1 MNQSSES
8 KSTVGRKASDRVKNF
23 LAATGFALGVLGGG
37 MLIQRDDT
45 PTTDATTAAPA
56 LIVTATATS
65 AASTATAPTATA
77 PTATATED
85 EDTATTVQSQTDG
98 RSSSP
103 SFPGAMTSSR
113 SSR

>member
-56 LIVTATATS
+56 LIVTATATP
-65 AASTATAPTATA
+65 AASTATA

-98 RSSSP
+98 RSSSRP
-103 SFPGAMTSSR
+103 FPGAMTSSR